1 LSLNRYIVRVIKLFL
16 TPRLNLF
23 FFGKQNRA
31 SLKET
36 LTGVYN
42 ITRLRY
48 SIVEGPDESFVRR
61 AEDRFANLLGF
72 KYAIATGSG
81 GISIQLALRALDLP
95 SGSNV
100 AIQHD
105 TCVAT
110 AEAVIA
116 ASLTPLFIKTYPNS
130 FRMDLQDLTNQLENF
145 QVAAIIATHLAGG
158 AENITE
164 MQILADKFAI
174 PLLEDSCLSLI
185 PSRESKF
192 AKPNLK
198 IISFGFS
205 KPISVGEG
213 GIILTDNKPLAT
225 KISELRHW
233 GTNPLE
239 GRDNDLKIPSWNG
252 RISYLLLE
260 LAVSKIETYM
270 LSREILLK
278 RISKIQET
286 FNRHNLPIE
295 IYRGSAAH
303 FQDCGFNI
311 ITFQFLE
318 SVEILDVLALR
329 HLLTKNG
336 FSLIDPT
343 FPSIPNMTLFSQKN
357 WEKYFLYPDQY
368 NYTQNYSR
376 EYDAPTK
383 QLQFFSIS
391 VEEIMPYFNSRKLI
405 KQIKSWKLG

>member
-1 LSLNRYIVRVIKLFL
+1 
-16 TPRLNLF
+16 
-23 FFGKQNRA
+23 
-31 SLKET
+31 
-36 LTGVYN
+36 
-42 ITRLRY
+42 
-48 SIVEGPDESFVRR
+48 VEGPDESFVRR

-278 RISKIQET
+278 RISKIQ
-286 FNRHNLPIE
+286 
-295 IYRGSAAH
+295 
-303 FQDCGFNI
+303 
-311 ITFQFLE
+311 
-318 SVEILDVLALR
+318 
-329 HLLTKNG
+329 
-336 FSLIDPT
+336 
-343 FPSIPNMTLFSQKN
+343 
-357 WEKYFLYPDQY
+357 
-368 NYTQNYSR
+368 
-376 EYDAPTK
+376 
-383 QLQFFSIS
+383 
-391 VEEIMPYFNSRKLI
+391 
-405 KQIKSWKLG
+405 